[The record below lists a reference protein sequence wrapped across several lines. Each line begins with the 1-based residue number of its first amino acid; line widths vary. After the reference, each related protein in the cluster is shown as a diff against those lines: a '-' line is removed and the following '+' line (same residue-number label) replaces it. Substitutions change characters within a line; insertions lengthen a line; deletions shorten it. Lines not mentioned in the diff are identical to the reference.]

1 MTEVTIMEPKVVPLR
16 AGGRVTAIIPQNV
29 EEVFRLATAIAKSG
43 LAPSTMRTPEALTVA
58 ILHGA
63 EIGLPPMLAVQK
75 IAVVNG
81 RPALWGDAVPA
92 LLLSKGFRIDE
103 TVSGDDDERAAT
115 CTVTRPDGVKITR
128 KFSVSDAKLAGLWGK
143 AGPWK
148 QYPDR
153 MLMMRARGYA
163 ARDGAADVLAGLY
176 IAEEIQDIDT
186 TPTSKRKSSAESK
199 RDGTTERFNQIRA
212 EIARATTADDIDR
225 IEATHEAEIATMA
238 VRWAEIIN
246 DELAARRDDLSVLAD
261 ADAVLREIERALST
275 KPADDVHAEYASAIM
290 AMDEDSRSVALEMI
304 EAAKGAP

>member
-1 MTEVTIMEPKVVPLR
+1 MTDAVTIMKPRVVPLR
-16 AGGRVTAIIPQNV
+16 SGGRVAAIIPQNV

-63 EIGLPPMLAVQK
+63 EIGLPPMMAVQK

-92 LLLSKGFRIDE
+92 LLLAKGFRIDE
-103 TVSGDDDERAAT
+103 TVDGLDDDRAAT
-115 CTVTRPDGVKITR
+115 CVVTRPDGAKIAR
-128 KFSVSDAKLAGLWGK
+128 RFSVGDAKLAGLWGK

-153 MLMMRARGYA
+153 MLQMRARGYA

-176 IAEEIQDIDT
+176 IAEEIQDIDV
-186 TPTSKRKSSAESK
+186 TPKRKSSAESK
-199 RDGTTERFNQIRA
+199 RDGTTERFNAIRA
-212 EIARATTADDIDR
+212 EIARATTVDDIDR

-238 VRWAEIIN
+238 SRWAEIIN
-246 DELAARRDDLSVLAD
+246 DELMHKREDLSAPAD
-261 ADAVLREIERALST
+261 ASAVLREIERALSS

-290 AMDEDSRSVALEMI
+290 AMDEESRAAALEMI
-304 EAAKGAP
+304 EASKAE

>member
-1 MTEVTIMEPKVVPLR
+1 MSDAITIMEPKVVPLR
-16 AGGRVTAIIPQNV
+16 SGGRVAAIIPQNV

-63 EIGLPPMLAVQK
+63 EIGLPPMMAVQK

-103 TVSGDDDERAAT
+103 TVSGNEDERAAT
-115 CTVTRPDGVKITR
+115 CTVTRPDGAKIAR
-128 KFSVSDAKLAGLWGK
+128 SFSVADAKLAGLWGK

-176 IAEEIQDIDT
+176 IAEEVQDIEAT
-186 TPTSKRKSSAESK
+186 TPKRKSSAESK
-199 RDGTTERFNQIRA
+199 RDGTTERFNAIRA
-212 EIARATTADDIDR
+212 EIAKATTIDDVDR

-238 VRWAEIIN
+238 ARWAEIIN
-246 DELAARRDDLSVLAD
+246 DELAHKREDLAAPAD
-261 ADAVLREIERALST
+261 ADAIIREIEKALLAKS
-275 KPADDVHAEYASAIM
+275 AVEVHEQFKTAIL
-290 AMDEDSRSVALEMI
+290 AMDEDSRAIALDVI
-304 EAAKGAP
+304 EAAKDAP

>member
-1 MTEVTIMEPKVVPLR
+1 MSTELTHVSPNVVPLR
-16 AGGRVTAIIPQNV
+16 SGSKIAGIVPTSI
-29 EEVFRLATAIAKSG
+29 EEIFRLATAVAKSG
-43 LAPSTMRTPEALTVA
+43 LAPSTLRTPESITVA
-58 ILHGA
+58 IMHGM
-63 EIGLPPMLAVQK
+63 ELGLPPMMALSS

-81 RPALWGDAVPA
+81 RPTVYGSAVPA

-103 TVSGDDDERAAT
+103 TVSGDNDERAAT
-115 CTVTRPDGVKITR
+115 CTVTRPDGAKVAR
-128 KFSVSDAKLAGLWGK
+128 SFSIADAKLAGLWGK

-153 MLMMRARGYA
+153 MLQMRARGYA

-186 TPTSKRKSSAESK
+186 TPKRKSSAESK

-246 DELAARRDDLSVLAD
+246 DELAARRDDLSVMAD

-275 KPADDVHAEYASAIM
+275 KPAADVHAEYSGAIM
-290 AMDEDSRSVALEMI
+290 SMDEDSRAAALEMI

>member
-1 MTEVTIMEPKVVPLR
+1 MTDAVTIIEPKVVPLR
-16 AGGRVTAIIPQNV
+16 SGGRVTAIIPQSV

-63 EIGLPPMLAVQK
+63 EIGLPPMMAVQK

-92 LLLSKGFRIDE
+92 LLLAKGFRIDE
-103 TVSGDDDERAAT
+103 TVSGDDDDRAAT
-115 CTVTRPDGVKITR
+115 CVVTRPDGAKITR
-128 KFSVSDAKLAGLWGK
+128 RFSVGDAKLAGLWGK

-153 MLMMRARGYA
+153 MLQMRARGYA

-176 IAEEIQDIDT
+176 IAEEIQDIDV
-186 TPTSKRKSSAESK
+186 TPKRKSSAESK

-212 EIARATTADDIDR
+212 EIARATTVDDIDR

-238 VRWAEIIN
+238 SRWAEIIN
-246 DELAARRDDLSVLAD
+246 DELAHKREDLAAPAD
-261 ADAVLREIERALST
+261 ASAVLREIERALSSNA
-275 KPADDVHAEYASAIM
+275 ADDVHAEYAGSIM
-290 AMDEDSRSVALEMI
+290 AMDEDSRAAALEMI
-304 EAAKGAP
+304 EAAKG